1 MKRLI
6 LAVSAVVL
14 VLMSCNTNYQK
25 SKSGMEYKIFSGKAS
40 GYNKNAPKEIK
51 PGNVVKFHME
61 FSVERKGKS
70 DTLIGE
76 TYSTMPQYM
85 PFDTSSQ
92 ILLSPYEPLLYAK
105 AGDSI
110 EYRIS
115 IDSLISKQLVAP
127 NDPVFSAGGFVKGK
141 MSVLDVFTTEDS
153 AKADFDK
160 EVKLFE
166 QKEEARKKT
175 AIVDE
180 TKAVEKYISDNKFKA
195 TKTPKGAFVQIER
208 EGSGPKLDS
217 GKVAV
222 VKYKGYTFD
231 GTVFDHNMDTTG
243 GKSTQPLEVLIGSG
257 QSIEGFEDGLKSF
270 SKGSKGKI
278 FIPATLGYGK
288 RAMPGLAANS
298 NLVFDIEVLDVKDA
312 PATSANNT
320 PQLTPEQMQA
330 LQEQM
335 QQQQQQG
342 SAQPGHEGHNHP

>member
-6 LAVSAVVL
+6 LAVSAVVLL

-51 PGNVVKFHME
+51 SGNMVKFHME
-61 FSVERKGKS
+61 FSVERKGKT
-70 DTLIGE
+70 DTIIGE
-76 TYSTMPQYM
+76 TYSAMPQYM
-85 PFDTSSQ
+85 TFDTSSQ

-110 EYRIS
+110 VYRIS

-127 NDPVFSAGGFVKGK
+127 NDPIFSAGGFVKGK
-141 MSVLDVFTTEDS
+141 MSVLDVFTSKDS

-160 EVKLFE
+160 ELKLFE
-166 QKEEARKKT
+166 KKEEARKKT
-175 AIVDE
+175 AIADE
-180 TKAVEKYISDNKFKA
+180 SKAVEKYIKDNKFTT
-195 TKTPKGAFVQIER
+195 TKTPKGAFVYIEKQ
-208 EGSGPKLDS
+208 GAGPKLDS

-222 VKYKGYTFD
+222 IKYKGYTFD
-231 GTVFDHNMDTTG
+231 GNVFDHNMDTTG
-243 GKSTQPLEVLIGSG
+243 GKTTQPLEVLIGGG
-257 QSIEGFEDGLKSF
+257 QSIEGFEDGLRLF

-278 FIPATLGYGK
+278 FIPATLGYGN

-312 PATSANNT
+312 PASSANNM

-335 QQQQQQG
+335 TQQQG
-342 SAQPGHEGHNHP
+342 AAPQPGHEGHNHP